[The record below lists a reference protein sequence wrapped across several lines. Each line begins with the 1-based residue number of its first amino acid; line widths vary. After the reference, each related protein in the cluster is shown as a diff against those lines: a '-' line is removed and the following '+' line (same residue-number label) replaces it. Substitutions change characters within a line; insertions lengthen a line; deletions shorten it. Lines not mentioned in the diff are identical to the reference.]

1 MVRTKAPS
9 KTAKIAK
16 KSSRKDKFDFSSKDP
31 KAVITPEERA
41 NFDECI
47 RRKNKSVPAN
57 KMPFK
62 KAVQSVDMERLFP

>member
-1 MVRTKAPS
+1 MVKTKAPS
-9 KTAKIAK
+9 KPAK
-16 KSSRKDKFDFSSKDP
+16 KSPRKDKLDFSLKNP
-31 KAVITPEERA
+31 RAVITPEERK
-41 NFDECI
+41 NFDECM